1 MRKRRVSAQPE
12 LFAAYAEPGWQH
24 RFYAFNLWSEPK
36 RIEKLRYMPRH
47 PGKRGLGAEPE
58 HWAWSSFRRYAYGEV
73 GAVRVNDWGSA
84 KLKIREKAA

>member
-12 LFAAYAEPGWQH
+12 LFAADAEPVWQH
-24 RFYAFNLWSEPK
+24 RFYAFNLWSERK
-36 RIEKLRYMPRH
+36 RIENLRYTHRNPVT
-47 PGKRGLGAEPE
+47 RGLVAEPE
-58 HWAWSSFRRYAYGEV
+58 QWAWSGFRSYAYGEV